1 MKTPDQLAQH
11 DLSLMFDK
19 SGRLW
24 RFRPTHSAHGR
35 QPVDAAIVDS
45 MLVVTVTVPGLKAG
59 DVDFR
64 AKGDVLEI
72 RGKTDDTMGLAADIG
87 LPMSF
92 GLDQLETA
100 YAGEAL
106 SIKVLPPSRA
116 RTTITETVKVA
127 C

>member
-1 MKTPDQLAQH
+1 MKTADQLAQH
-11 DLSLMFDK
+11 DLNLMFDK

-24 RFRPTHSAHGR
+24 RFRPTHSTHGL
-35 QPVDAAIVDS
+35 QPVDAGIIGS
-45 MLVVTVTVPGLKAG
+45 TLVITVTVPGIKAG
-59 DVDFR
+59 DVDLR
-64 AKGDVLEI
+64 VKGDVLEI
-72 RGKTDDTMGLAADIG
+72 RGRTDSTIGLAADIG
-87 LPMSF
+87 LPMTF

-106 SIKVLPPSRA
+106 SIKVLPPSKV

>member
-1 MKTPDQLAQH
+1 MKTADQLAQH
-11 DLSLMFDK
+11 DLNLMFDT

-24 RFRPTHSAHGR
+24 RFRPTHSAHGH
-35 QPVDAAIVDS
+35 QPVDAGIIDS
-45 MLVVTVTVPGLKAG
+45 TLVITVTVPGIKAG
-59 DVDFR
+59 DVDLR
-64 AKGDVLEI
+64 VKGDVLEI
-72 RGKTDDTMGLAADIG
+72 RGRTDGTMDLAADIG
-87 LPMSF
+87 LPMTF

-106 SIKVLPPSRA
+106 SIKVLPPSKA

>member
-1 MKTPDQLAQH
+1 MKTADQLAQH
-11 DLSLMFDK
+11 DLNLMFDQ

-24 RFRPTHSAHGR
+24 RFRPTHSAHGH
-35 QPVDAAIVDS
+35 QPVDAGIIDS
-45 MLVVTVTVPGLKAG
+45 TLVITVTVPGIKAG
-59 DVDFR
+59 DADLRV
-64 AKGDVLEI
+64 KGDVLEI
-72 RGKTDDTMGLAADIG
+72 RGRTDGTMDLAADIG
-87 LPMSF
+87 LPMIF

-116 RTTITETVKVA
+116 RTTSTETVKVA

>member
-1 MKTPDQLAQH
+1 MKTADQLAQH
-11 DLSLMFDK
+11 DLNLMFDQ

-24 RFRPTHSAHGR
+24 RFRPTHSAHGH

-45 MLVVTVTVPGLKAG
+45 TIVITVTVPGIKAG

-72 RGKTDDTMGLAADIG
+72 RGKTDGTMGLAADIG

-106 SIKVLPPSRA
+106 SIKVLPPSKA